1 MEPTLSLSSWSMFID
16 LFSPKI
22 RDCTKQNK
30 ELQKV
35 KNYFHLKKCKQ
46 FQLIPT
52 SFSWNLGL
60 KVPRH
65 K

>member
-35 KNYFHLKKCKQ
+35 KNYFHLKKMQ
-46 FQLIPT
+46 AIPIDPYFFFLEPWLKGTT
-52 SFSWNLGL
+52 S
-60 KVPRH
+60 
-65 K
+65 